1 MSRSISY
8 LKNLQGCRS
17 MSKIV
22 GLTTLQQIYVR
33 QEANCNWY
41 YIVIVTVGRWHCLHR
56 GRFIWEDRAGCRD
69 KITLFSPN
77 GQTDEN
83 NCQFQ
88 NTYMLAAPA
97 ELNKV
102 YSSMVLCCLIGGW
115 FIEQLP
121 NRVRKYMVNIL
132 LSRMRENSN
141 TAFPRL
147 WDHIPSPNRPYSL
160 ITVFPRL

>member
-115 FIEQLP
+115 FRSEEHTSELQSRPHISYAVFCLKKKKKQHTPPPPPPITLQLC
-121 NRVRKYMVNIL
+121 L
-132 LSRMRENSN
+132 
-141 TAFPRL
+141 T
-147 WDHIPSPNRPYSL
+147 
-160 ITVFPRL
+160 